1 MRLTDG
7 WEELAAGIERE
18 LLSEADVRRRVHE
31 LGRELA
37 AHYGDRKPLLVGVL
51 NGAVIFMA
59 DLVREMPV
67 AVDFEFMAVSSYG
80 IATETS
86 GVVRILKD
94 LSTDITGREVLVV
107 EDIIDSGLTVRY
119 LRRILEERSPADI
132 KVVTLLRK
140 EKAGAHDVEVD
151 YVGFEIPDEFV
162 VGYGLDMGGKF
173 RNLPYVGIART
184 T

>member
-1 MRLTDG
+1 MVNG
-7 WEELAAGIERE
+7 WNALGAGIERE
-18 LLSEADVRRRVHE
+18 LLSQQKIEQRVRE
-31 LGRELA
+31 LGLELA
-37 AHYGDRKPLLVGVL
+37 DYYLDRTPLLVGVL

-80 IATETS
+80 LATETS

-119 LRRILEERSPADI
+119 LRRILEERNPADI

-140 EKAGAHDVEVD
+140 MKPEADSVRVD

-173 RNLPYVGIART
+173 RNLPYVGVART
-184 T
+184 D

>member
-1 MRLTDG
+1 MTNG
-7 WEELAAGIERE
+7 WDDLAAGLECE
-18 LLSEADVRRRVHE
+18 LLTELDIQMRVHA
-31 LGRELA
+31 LGQELA
-37 AHYGDRKPLLVGVL
+37 DYYKDRKPLLVGVL

-80 IATETS
+80 LSTETS

-94 LSTDITGREVLVV
+94 LSTDIAGREILVV

-119 LRRILEERSPADI
+119 LRRILEERGPADI

-140 EKAGAHDVEVD
+140 VKDGAHDVQVD
-151 YVGFEIPDEFV
+151 FVGFEIPDDFV

-173 RNLPYVGIART
+173 RNLPYVGIAKT
-184 T
+184 P

>member
-1 MRLTDG
+1 MTDG
-7 WEELAAGIERE
+7 WDDLAAGLECE
-18 LLSEADVRRRVHE
+18 LLSEETIQRRVRE
-31 LGRELA
+31 LGKELA
-37 AHYGDRKPLLVGVL
+37 TYYGERKPLLVGVL

-80 IATETS
+80 LSTETS

-94 LSTDITGREVLVV
+94 LSTDIAGREVLVV
-107 EDIIDSGLTVRY
+107 EDIIDSGLTVQY
-119 LRRILEERSPADI
+119 LRRILAERRPADI

-140 EKAGAHDVEVD
+140 EKEGANDVEVD

-173 RNLPYVGIART
+173 RNLPFVGIARIP
-184 T
+184 

>member
-1 MRLTDG
+1 MTDP
-7 WEELAAGIERE
+7 WDDLASGLECE
-18 LLSEADVRRRVHE
+18 LLTELDIQTRVHE
-31 LGRELA
+31 LGQELA
-37 AHYGDRKPLLVGVL
+37 THYRDRKPLLVGVL

-80 IATETS
+80 LSTETS

-94 LSTDITGREVLVV
+94 LSTDIAGREVLVV

-119 LRRILEERSPADI
+119 LRRILEERGPADI

-140 EKAGAHDVEVD
+140 EKSDAHEVEVD

-173 RNLPYVGIART
+173 RNLPYVAIAKT